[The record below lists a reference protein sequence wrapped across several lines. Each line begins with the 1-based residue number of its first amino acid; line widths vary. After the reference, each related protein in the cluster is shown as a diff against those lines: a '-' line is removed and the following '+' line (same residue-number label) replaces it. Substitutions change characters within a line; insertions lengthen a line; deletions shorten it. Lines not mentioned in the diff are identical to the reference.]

1 MNIDERWLVYH
12 AWRCAG
18 FAMASA
24 VSGSCGEVDFQAGKI
39 AGLLPLVSDIPMG
52 AYQEIWAAYAY
63 ARVAMHIAGTFNV
76 DSDLIEYLYNALPE
90 A

>member
-1 MNIDERWLVYH
+1 M
-12 AWRCAG
+12 
-18 FAMASA
+18 
-24 VSGSCGEVDFQAGKI
+24 
-39 AGLLPLVSDIPMG
+39 VSDIPMG